1 MARTEEDAAMS
12 RRLDEW
18 HREVQAT
25 ADRIDAL
32 KLELEA
38 AMRELEALCRETVIA
53 DDEGKPAVNGAS
65 A

>member
-1 MARTEEDAAMS
+1 MS
-12 RRLDEW
+12 RTLNEW
-18 HREVQAT
+18 HRECVET

-38 AMRELEALCRETVIA
+38 AMRKLEALCRETVIA

>member
-1 MARTEEDAAMS
+1 MARTEEVKVT
-12 RRLDEW
+12 RTLDDW
-18 HREVQAT
+18 HREVQAI

-38 AMRELEALCRETVIA
+38 AMRKLEALCRETVIA
-53 DDEGKPAVNGAS
+53 DDEDKPAVNGAS